1 MYADEEVDYEYTPPS
16 PDLGSREQS
25 AAPAQGLPKYLEY
38 LWIRE
43 GQTRLGGGVH
53 ARCQAS
59 DTGCDLTSDQMP
71 GFAASRSGT
80 PDPGKFR
87 DLLAQ
92 LPSRLRGESKSDF
105 AAGVAF
111 AVTLWESCNPVI
123 VDMAEWPS
131 IRQDQRRFGGM
142 RAFVPVS
149 PLRDETKFEY
159 VAIWANRRL
168 ARISLDATTWSHN
181 YAKFQERVVNFAR
194 ERQGLK
200 VASLPRP
207 SERSLSRPL
216 LSPMCPLE
224 PPPNY
229 APRGDT
235 RGRAGPSA
243 ARQSARRHRDPRSR
257 SRSTEPEAKRSRR
270 EAGRSPS
277 RDRPRYALDEHL
289 YQLRDEVAELT
300 RQLGHSEQEFEGRLQ
315 DLQDELQT
323 EREKRRDLQS
333 RFEKMSQL
341 CEQHAA
347 TAEGLK
353 NWARET
359 DVQRLDFYKK
369 CSELERLIERLAQ
382 ERDRVDAHLQALYS
396 KIQQDYVP
404 FEELKKG

>member
-1 MYADEEVDYEYTPPS
+1 MYADEEIDYEYTPPS

-25 AAPAQGLPKYLEY
+25 AAPAQGRLKYLEY
-38 LWIRE
+38 HWIRE
-43 GQTRLGGGVH
+43 GQTRLGGCVH

-59 DTGCDLTSDQMP
+59 DTGCDLIFDQMP
-71 GFAASRSGT
+71 GFAAPCSGT

-142 RAFVPVS
+142 HAFVPVS

-159 VAIWANRRL
+159 VAIWANRMQV
-168 ARISLDATTWSHN
+168 RISLDTTTWPHN

-194 ERQGLK
+194 VRQGLK
-200 VASLPRP
+200 
-207 SERSLSRPL
+207 
-216 LSPMCPLE
+216 E

-243 ARQSARRHRDPRSR
+243 ERQSARRHRAPRSR
-257 SRSTEPEAKRSRR
+257 SRSTEPGAKRSRR

-289 YQLRDEVAELT
+289 YQLHDEVAELT
-300 RQLGHSEQEFEGRLQ
+300 RQNRNLK

-323 EREKRRDLQS
+323 EREKRRDLQA
-333 RFEKMSQL
+333 RFEKMLPL

-353 NWARET
+353 KLGPRDGRST
-359 DVQRLDFYKK
+359 SGL
-369 CSELERLIERLAQ
+369 LQ
-382 ERDRVDAHLQALYS
+382 EVL
-396 KIQQDYVP
+396 
-404 FEELKKG
+404 GT

>member
-25 AAPAQGLPKYLEY
+25 AAPAQGRTKYLEN

-53 ARCQAS
+53 AWCKAS
-59 DTGCDLTSDQMP
+59 DTGCDLTFDQMP
-71 GFAASRSGT
+71 GFTASRTGT

-87 DLLAQ
+87 GLLAQ
-92 LPSRLRGESKSDF
+92 LPSRLRGDSKNDF

-111 AVTLWESCNPVI
+111 AVTLWETCNPVI
-123 VDMAEWPS
+123 VDMTEWPS
-131 IRQDQRRFGGM
+131 FRQDQRRFGGM

-159 VAIWANRRL
+159 VTIWANRML
-168 ARISLDATTWSHN
+168 ARITLDTTTWLHN
-181 YAKFQERVVNFAR
+181 YAKFQERLVNFAR
-194 ERQGLK
+194 ESHGLK
-200 VASLPRP
+200 VRLAAETVGAIALAYQKLKVVYPQRCATIRAPSWRP
-207 SERSLSRPL
+207 SFSI
-216 LSPMCPLE
+216 
-224 PPPNY
+224 
-229 APRGDT
+229 
-235 RGRAGPSA
+235 
-243 ARQSARRHRDPRSR
+243 
-257 SRSTEPEAKRSRR
+257 STEPEAKHSRR
-270 EAGRSPS
+270 EAGHSPS
-277 RDRPRYALDEHL
+277 RDRPRYGLDEDL

-333 RFEKMSQL
+333 RFEKMPKL
-341 CEQHAA
+341 REQHAA

-353 NWARET
+353 NWARAM
-359 DVQRLDFYKK
+359 DIQRECFYKK
-369 CSELERLIERLAQ
+369 SSELELLVERLAK

-396 KIQQDYVP
+396 KIRQDYVP

>member
-1 MYADEEVDYEYTPPS
+1 MYADEEVDYEYTPRS

-25 AAPAQGLPKYLEY
+25 AAPAQERTKYLEN

-59 DTGCDLTSDQMP
+59 DTGCDLTFDQMP
-71 GFAASRSGT
+71 GFTASRSGT
-80 PDPGKFR
+80 SDPGKFR

-92 LPSRLRGESKSDF
+92 LPSRLRGDSKSDF

-111 AVTLWESCNPVI
+111 AVTLWETCNPVI

-131 IRQDQRRFGGM
+131 IRQDLRRFGGM

-159 VAIWANRRL
+159 VVIWANRML
-168 ARISLDATTWSHN
+168 ARISLDTTTWPHN

-194 ERQGLK
+194 ERHGLK
-200 VASLPRP
+200 VCLAAETVGAIPVAYQKLRVVY
-207 SERSLSRPL
+207 
-216 LSPMCPLE
+216 E
-224 PPPNY
+224 PPPNF
-229 APRGDT
+229 APGGDT

-243 ARQSARRHRDPRSR
+243 ARQSARRHRAPRSR
-257 SRSTEPEAKRSRR
+257 SRSTEPEAKRARR

-277 RDRPRYALDEHL
+277 RYRPRYALDEDM
-289 YQLRDEVAELT
+289 YQLRDEVAELN

-315 DLQDELQT
+315 DLQGELQT

-333 RFEKMSQL
+333 RFEKVSKL

-353 NWARET
+353 NWARAM
-359 DVQRLDFYKK
+359 DVHRECFYKK
-369 CSELERLIERLAQ
+369 SSELELLVERLAK

-396 KIQQDYVP
+396 KIRQDYVP
-404 FEELKKG
+404 CEELKKG

>member
-1 MYADEEVDYEYTPPS
+1 
-16 PDLGSREQS
+16 
-25 AAPAQGLPKYLEY
+25 
-38 LWIRE
+38 
-43 GQTRLGGGVH
+43 
-53 ARCQAS
+53 
-59 DTGCDLTSDQMP
+59 MP
-71 GFAASRSGT
+71 GFTASRSGT
-80 PDPGKFR
+80 PDPVKFR

-92 LPSRLRGESKSDF
+92 LPSRLRGDSKSDF
-105 AAGVAF
+105 AAEVAF

-131 IRQDQRRFGGM
+131 IRQDQLRFGGM

-159 VAIWANRRL
+159 VAIWANRML
-168 ARISLDATTWSHN
+168 ARISLDTTTWPHN
-181 YAKFQERVVNFAR
+181 YAKFQERVVRLAA
-194 ERQGLK
+194 ETVGAIA
-200 VASLPRP
+200 VAYQKLR
-207 SERSLSRPL
+207 
-216 LSPMCPLE
+216 E
-224 PPPNY
+224 PPPNF
-229 APRGDT
+229 APGGDT

-243 ARQSARRHRDPRSR
+243 ARQSARRRRAPRSC

-300 RQLGHSEQEFEGRLQ
+300 RQLGHSEQEFEGWLQ

-333 RFEKMSQL
+333 RFEKMSKL

-347 TAEGLK
+347 TAEGLM
-353 NWARET
+353 NWARAM
-359 DVQRLDFYKK
+359 DVHRECFYKK
-369 CSELERLIERLAQ
+369 SSELELLVERLAK
-382 ERDRVDAHLQALYS
+382 ERDRVDAHLQALSS

>member
-1 MYADEEVDYEYTPPS
+1 MYADEEVDCEYTPPS

-25 AAPAQGLPKYLEY
+25 AAPAQGRAKYLEN
-38 LWIRE
+38 LWIWE

-59 DTGCDLTSDQMP
+59 DTGCDLTFDQMP
-71 GFAASRSGT
+71 GFTASRSGT

-92 LPSRLRGESKSDF
+92 LPSRLRGDSKSDF
-105 AAGVAF
+105 TAGVAF
-111 AVTLWESCNPVI
+111 SVTLWETCNPVI

-159 VAIWANRRL
+159 VAIWANRML
-168 ARISLDATTWSHN
+168 ARISLDTTTWPHN

-194 ERQGLK
+194 ERHGLK
-200 VASLPRP
+200 VRLAAETVGAIAVAYQKLRVVYSN
-207 SERSLSRPL
+207 SG
-216 LSPMCPLE
+216 
-224 PPPNY
+224 PPAN
-229 APRGDT
+229 
-235 RGRAGPSA
+235 
-243 ARQSARRHRDPRSR
+243 
-257 SRSTEPEAKRSRR
+257 
-270 EAGRSPS
+270 
-277 RDRPRYALDEHL
+277 ALDEDL

-333 RFEKMSQL
+333 RFEKMSKL

-353 NWARET
+353 NWARAM
-359 DVQRLDFYKK
+359 DVHRECFCKK
-369 CSELERLIERLAQ
+369 SSELELLVERLAK

-396 KIQQDYVP
+396 KIRQDYVP